1 MKKEDYSFQCSGGL
15 ILFIGH
21 LEIKSESLF
30 GLSPGDRVIRVGEEN
45 KGSLTLNRF
54 DDFRPYITYVGSRIE
69 HHIGNS
75 PVEMIL
81 FQCRDE
87 DKPYQIDKSDNFYI
101 GYIVI
106 RCEGEIDL
114 KTYDPISKTMRIYR
128 PKFTIYDESEFKPIV
143 NGKRNS
149 AQTKLF

>member
-1 MKKEDYSFQCSGGL
+1 MKIEDYSFQCSGGL

-21 LEIKSESLF
+21 PEIKSESLF
-30 GLSPGDRVIRVGEEN
+30 GLNPGDKVIRVGEEN
-45 KGSLTLNRF
+45 NGSPTLNRF

-69 HHIGNS
+69 HNIGNS

-87 DKPYQIDKSDNFYI
+87 DKPYQIDKKDNFYI

-106 RCEGEIDL
+106 RCEDEIDL
-114 KTYDPISKTMRIYR
+114 KTYDPDSKLMRIYR
-128 PKFTIYDESEFKPIV
+128 PKFTLYDKVSFNHIV
-143 NGKRNS
+143 TSKRNS
-149 AQTKLF
+149 AQTRLF